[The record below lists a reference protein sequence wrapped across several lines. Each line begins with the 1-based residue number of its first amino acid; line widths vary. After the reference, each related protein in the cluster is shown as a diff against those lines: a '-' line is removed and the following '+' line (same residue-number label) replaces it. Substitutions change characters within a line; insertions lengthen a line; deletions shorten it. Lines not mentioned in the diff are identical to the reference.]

1 MSTSGRTLVTRWSL
15 VFVVLLLA
23 ACAAPNQQGE
33 VVIAPGATERAL
45 LAMRMGYIGFE
56 RDKVPGQV
64 RQASMPGL
72 LPEGGASTGRLG
84 DWVLENGH
92 VVAAVTAID
101 GTKRGGRII
110 DLAKKPKSLDGLG
123 SVELAVLGQ
132 PIIYDSLRTGF
143 DTSTNAAY
151 IEVSGRID
159 MRASGGALLT
169 VSTRYDAAPGIEA
182 ILMHTHVKVDSGAV
196 DPASERPLLDEVLS
210 AKGPER
216 GVIDPDQSYGA
227 SFGDHGGYIVRALG
241 DPGSV
246 STASVLPSF
255 RVPASAAPA
264 AGGALVVTRVLAPLD
279 RADTAALAV
288 ALAKTGGD
296 PVGDVEVRVAVG
308 RGAHPPKKGSPTFID
323 ANGKRTSVCSVD
335 AKGEDSHFE
344 AKLPA
349 GDYTVSFE
357 SAGIASTPAK
367 VRIEGERLA
376 FVTVGVHAA
385 PSGPLPVIE
394 PLGCGVAGGSS
405 IQVTRR

>member
-1 MSTSGRTLVTRWSL
+1 MGLPPVTRWPL
-15 VFVVLLLA
+15 VLLLLA
-23 ACAAPNQQGE
+23 ACAAPTQEGQ

-56 RDKVPGQV
+56 RDKVPGQA
-64 RQASMPGL
+64 RQASLPGL
-72 LPEGGASTGRLG
+72 LPEGGASAGKLG

-101 GTKRGGRII
+101 GTKRGGRLI

-123 SVELAVLGQ
+123 SVELTVLGQ
-132 PIIYDSLRTGF
+132 PLIYDSLRTGF

-151 IEVSGRID
+151 IEVSGRVD

-182 ILMHTHVKVDSGAV
+182 VLMHTHVKIDSGTV
-196 DPASERPLLDEVLS
+196 DLASERPLLEEVLT

-216 GVIDPDQSYGA
+216 GLIDPDESYGA

-241 DPGSV
+241 DPGTV
-246 STASVLPSF
+246 TTASVLPTF

-264 AGGALVVTRVLAPLD
+264 TGGSLVVTRVLAPLD

-288 ALAKTGGD
+288 ALAKTVGD
-296 PVGDVEVRVAVG
+296 PVGDVEVRLAVG
-308 RGAHPPKKGSPTFID
+308 RGAHPPKLGSLTFVD
-323 ANGKRTSVCSVD
+323 AHGKRSSVCSVD

-349 GDYTVSFE
+349 GEYTVTFDAPGLA
-357 SAGIASTPAK
+357 SAPAK

-376 FVTVGVHAA
+376 FVTVGVHATEA
-385 PSGPLPVIE
+385 GVPPVIE
-394 PLGCGVAGGSS
+394 PLGCGVAGGSPTY
-405 IQVTRR
+405 VTRR